1 MDFLEKLKPLG
12 LLLLRCTLGII
23 FISHGFPKLFGQ
35 TANWLEGF
43 SRMGLPPYFAYVAG
57 VVEFFGG
64 CLLIAGLFTR
74 VAGLLIAGEM
84 AVAIWKVHL
93 AQGIYV
99 VKNYEFPMVLCAAA
113 FALAT
118 VGAGVLSLD
127 HAIFR
132 DKTKVSVAVHP
143 TRAVCRGLP

>member
-12 LLLLRCTLGII
+12 LLLLRCAMGLI

-35 TANWLEGF
+35 TANWLQGF
-43 SRMGLPPYFAYVAG
+43 SRMGFPLYFAYIAG

-113 FALAT
+113 FTLAT

-132 DKTKVSVAVHP
+132 GKTRVRSKA
-143 TRAVCRGLP
+143 